1 MTPRDF
7 ALRLGEWSF
16 HLLRNSVRRAAIQS
30 MGETAGHMKADFVQT
45 AGHMGLVFRELIFWK
60 STKNR

>member
-1 MTPRDF
+1 MTSRYF

-16 HLLRNSVRRAAIQS
+16 HLLRNSVRRTVIQS
-30 MGETAGHMKADFVQT
+30 MGEIGGQLKADFVRTAGHMD
-45 AGHMGLVFRELIFWK
+45 LVFRELIFWK